1 MLGLLCMIIYREVKI
16 KAEMENPRED
26 CEIGKSRVLE
36 QSSPRVRG
44 GHFS

>member
-26 CEIGKSRVLE
+26 CEIG
-36 QSSPRVRG
+36 
-44 GHFS
+44 